1 LRRNHHVCMEV
12 GDFEFASFSA
22 SVGMGYAFLAG
33 KNLREINDQTQQ
45 YLKIVRERTKQATK
59 YEEILSNY
67 QIVAYLLGNSKT
79 IEMYDGKPFD
89 EATLVQKLTADHKQA
104 VLQSYR
110 STKAYLAFLF
120 EKYEAAPPFLAEF
133 EKNIDAAI
141 GSAFLSFFW
150 FVKALLAA
158 HSGNLKDVKI
168 TEQKLKKWAK
178 HSPVNYL
185 QKLYLIQAEKA
196 RLQNKTQ
203 FANQFYNQAIQEA
216 QKNNYL
222 NDAALACELYGKFL
236 LTQNQAA
243 VAAYFLQN
251 AIQLYNKWGAIAKV
265 EHLQTKY
272 STYLKGVATNS
283 GTILSSNST
292 TTSGRKL
299 QSIDILSIVKS
310 SQTISGEIIL
320 GRLVEKMME
329 VIIENAGAERGLLLL
344 ANDSGKLSLEA
355 EIDIPNQQKKILT
368 NLAWD
373 KNSEQLLPE
382 NIINYA
388 IRSRETIVLMD
399 ASQNEK
405 FSQNAY
411 IQAFKPKS
419 VLCMPLL
426 KQTKLIGVVYLE
438 NNLASGVFSEERIEI
453 LKLLSSQV
461 AISIENA
468 LFYEDLEE
476 KVKERTLEVMKQ
488 KDLIEEQRDLIEH
501 KNKNI
506 TASINYAKNIQRAM
520 LLTEKEIQEILP
532 QSFVFYRP
540 RDIVSGDFYW
550 FQSKD
555 DKIYAAAIDCTG
567 HGVPGALMSAIGNN
581 LLDELFNKL
590 DLEEP
595 DMILNQLSHSVI
607 KALRQA
613 ETKNNDGMDMAL
625 LKIDRQ
631 KQTLEY
637 AGAKNPLIYIQNGEL
652 FEIKADKMPIGG
664 LWFEERKERVF
675 TKHIVPLSADNQPIP
690 TVFYIFSDG
699 FQDQFGGAQNRKYTT
714 SKFKKLLLEIYQLP
728 IEDQEAILQKE
739 IENWMQIGNESQ
751 TDDILVIGGK
761 LNY

>member
-1 LRRNHHVCMEV
+1 
-12 GDFEFASFSA
+12 
-22 SVGMGYAFLAG
+22 
-33 KNLREINDQTQQ
+33 
-45 YLKIVRERTKQATK
+45 
-59 YEEILSNY
+59 
-67 QIVAYLLGNSKT
+67 
-79 IEMYDGKPFD
+79 
-89 EATLVQKLTADHKQA
+89 
-104 VLQSYR
+104 
-110 STKAYLAFLF
+110 
-120 EKYEAAPPFLAEF
+120 
-133 EKNIDAAI
+133 
-141 GSAFLSFFW
+141 
-150 FVKALLAA
+150 
-158 HSGNLKDVKI
+158 
-168 TEQKLKKWAK
+168 
-178 HSPVNYL
+178 
-185 QKLYLIQAEKA
+185 
-196 RLQNKTQ
+196 
-203 FANQFYNQAIQEA
+203 
-216 QKNNYL
+216 
-222 NDAALACELYGKFL
+222 
-236 LTQNQAA
+236 
-243 VAAYFLQN
+243 
-251 AIQLYNKWGAIAKV
+251 
-265 EHLQTKY
+265 
-272 STYLKGVATNS
+272 
-283 GTILSSNST
+283 
-292 TTSGRKL
+292 
-299 QSIDILSIVKS
+299 
-310 SQTISGEIIL
+310 
-320 GRLVEKMME
+320 
-329 VIIENAGAERGLLLL
+329 LLL

-355 EIDIPNQQKKILT
+355 EIDIPKQQKKILT
-368 NLAWD
+368 NIAWD
-373 KNSEQLLPE
+373 KNSEKLLPE

-388 IRSRETIVLMD
+388 IRSRETIVLAD
-399 ASQNEK
+399 ASRNEK
-405 FSQNAY
+405 FSQSAY
-411 IQAFKPKS
+411 IQALLPKS

-550 FQSKD
+550 FQSKA

-581 LLDELFNKL
+581 LLDEIFNKL

-595 DMILNQLSHSVI
+595 DLILNQLSQSVI

-631 KQTLEY
+631 NQILEY

-652 FEIKADKMPIGG
+652 FEVKADKIPIGG
-664 LWFEERKERVF
+664 LWFEDRKERAF
-675 TKHIVPLSADNQPIP
+675 TKHTIALSADNQPIP

-699 FQDQFGGAQNRKYTT
+699 FQDQFGGVQNRKYTT
-714 SKFKKLLLEIYQLP
+714 GKFKKLLLEIHQLP

-751 TDDILVIGGK
+751 TDDILIIGGK